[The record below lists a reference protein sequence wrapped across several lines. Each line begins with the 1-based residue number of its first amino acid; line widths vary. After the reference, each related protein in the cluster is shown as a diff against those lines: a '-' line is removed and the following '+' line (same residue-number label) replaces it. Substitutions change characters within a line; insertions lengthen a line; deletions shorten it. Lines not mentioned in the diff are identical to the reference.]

1 MFGAGSNPAQ
11 LYNQV
16 SVDTDVNAATPHRLI
31 ELLFEA
37 ADDAL
42 VSAQAAI
49 EMEDIARKGEAITRV
64 IRIVDEGL
72 RAALNP
78 QAGELAERLASLYD
92 YVLRRLLE
100 ANRTNSSEILN
111 EVRRLMTE
119 VHDGWSG
126 IATSP
131 AVNEMAAA

>member
-1 MFGAGSNPAQ
+1 MFGAASNPAQ

-42 VSAQAAI
+42 VSAMAAI
-49 EMEDIARKGEAITRV
+49 EMEDLARKGEAITRV
-64 IRIVDEGL
+64 IRIIDEGL
-72 RAALNP
+72 RASLNP
-78 QAGELAERLASLYD
+78 QAGELSERLASLYD

-111 EVRRLMTE
+111 EVRRLMNE

-131 AVNEMAAA
+131 AATEMAAA

>member
-16 SVDTDVNAATPHRLI
+16 SVDTDVNAASPHRLI

-37 ADDAL
+37 ADDSL

-49 EMEDIARKGEAITRV
+49 EMEDLARKGEAITRV

-72 RAALNP
+72 RASLNP
-78 QAGELAERLASLYD
+78 QAGELAERLGSLYD

-100 ANRTNSSEILN
+100 ANRTNSSEILD
-111 EVRRLMTE
+111 EIRRLMNE

-126 IATSP
+126 IAMSP